1 MEWVLII
8 MMSTPGGDFIDKRVE
23 FVRNKSECH
32 ARMATTPRIAPMGIR
47 QTPICVTMDHWTGKK
62 PMSGVALD

>member
-23 FVRNKSECH
+23 VVRNKAECH
-32 ARMATTPRIAPMGIR
+32 ARMAATPRIAPMGIR

-62 PMSGVALD
+62 PMPGVALD